1 MSGLVSILVPVY
13 GVEKYME
20 RCTVS
25 LMEQTYREL
34 EYVFVD
40 DCSPD
45 GSVEVLRKVVARY
58 PERAGM
64 VRIVRHERNQ
74 GLAAARNTALENAS
88 GKYVMHVDSDDYIDV
103 RTVEKAMERMRAED
117 ADVVI
122 FGMTHVFTDKTVAER
137 VCVPSSPREYAARIV
152 ARQCPVCVWGGLYLR
167 SLYMDHGVRAVPG
180 LNMGEDYATK
190 PRVVYYARRIA
201 SLDEPL
207 YYYVHY
213 NEGAYSCTFKEKY
226 IDDLLKA
233 VSILEEFWQDKE
245 HDGRLAAAF
254 DLAKGQIWFLLLTSW
269 GLHHGGKETW
279 QRLRHLFELPSLG
292 GMSADKRLMIRLAQ
306 CNAPALVRVY
316 AKCGIIIKQ
325 LLKK

>member
-152 ARQCPVCVWGGLYLR
+152 ARQCPVCVGGLVPALPV
-167 SLYMDHGVRAVPG
+167 HGPWR
-180 LNMGEDYATK
+180 
-190 PRVVYYARRIA
+190 ARRA
-201 SLDEPL
+201 RAQHGRGLCHQAPGGVLCPQDSLP
-207 YYYVHY
+207 
-213 NEGAYSCTFKEKY
+213 
-226 IDDLLKA
+226 
-233 VSILEEFWQDKE
+233 
-245 HDGRLAAAF
+245 
-254 DLAKGQIWFLLLTSW
+254 
-269 GLHHGGKETW
+269 
-279 QRLRHLFELPSLG
+279 
-292 GMSADKRLMIRLAQ
+292 
-306 CNAPALVRVY
+306 
-316 AKCGIIIKQ
+316 
-325 LLKK
+325 